1 MGVTVKTVANKFPDM
16 EKALKIVDGKKI
28 SVGVMGENA
37 WLASIHEYGCRIK
50 ITDKMR
56 KWLHANGLHVK
67 DSTKEIVI
75 PERSFLRS
83 GFDACHEKVLD
94 RADRALN
101 VLLDGVWDEDDFNK
115 FVGEFLRDNI
125 QNYAEDLSA
134 PPKHPFTLQRNGGKA
149 DLFVGNNG
157 GFINDIEYEVE

>member
-1 MGVTVKTVANKFPDM
+1 MGVKVKTITNKFPAM
-16 EKALKIVDGKKI
+16 EKALRIVDGKKI

-37 WLASIHEYGCRIK
+37 WLASIHEYGCRIR

-56 KWLHANGLHVK
+56 AWLHRNGLHVK
-67 DSTKEIVI
+67 DSTTEIVI

-83 GFDACHEKVLD
+83 GYDECRERVLD
-94 RADRALN
+94 RADRALEI
-101 VLLDGVWDEDDFNK
+101 LLDGVWDEDDFYK

-125 QNYAEDLSA
+125 QDYAEDLVT
-134 PPKHPFTLQRNGGKA
+134 PPKHPFTLERNGGLT
-149 DLFVGNNG
+149 DLFVGKNG